1 MKKLQNNQIESIVL
15 KDGTIATIEKS
26 GKTHFFGSLLFKKA
40 YRNWV
45 SIFNSKKEAIEIIK
59 QMNKYLCE
67 VAIVKMQVQRKKK
80 YQKINTFHL
89 GLHQSKKKLLN

>member
-15 KDGTIATIEKS
+15 KDGTIANIEKS
-26 GKTHFFGSLLFKKA
+26 GKTHFFGSLLFKKV

-59 QMNKYLCE
+59 QMNKYL
-67 VAIVKMQVQRKKK
+67 
-80 YQKINTFHL
+80 
-89 GLHQSKKKLLN
+89 